1 MAERKSV
8 TISSMPCKRCM
19 DHPLL
24 GGLLRCNMGRI
35 FGASDPAT
43 HHPEPAMSVLGL
55 ALPRL
60 SAAPTGE
67 PGLFA
72 RMLQAWCDHG
82 RRMLE
87 FGLEPF

>member
-1 MAERKSV
+1 MATRKFV
-8 TISSMPCKRCM
+8 TISSTACDRRM
-19 DHPLL
+19 DHALPR
-24 GGLLRCNMGRI
+24 GLLRCSIGRI
-35 FGASDPAT
+35 FGATDPAT

-72 RMLQAWCDHG
+72 RMMQAWCDHG

>member
-1 MAERKSV
+1 M
-8 TISSMPCKRCM
+8 T
-19 DHPLL
+19 
-24 GGLLRCNMGRI
+24 
-35 FGASDPAT
+35 
-43 HHPEPAMSVLGL
+43 VLGL

-67 PGLFA
+67 PGLLT

-87 FGLEPF
+87 FGIEPF